1 MIMKRPVNLGFSM
14 NSIMKVIFDPLHDAS
29 EELKKSNKAGETSVT
44 MTLSKRVD
52 MKKATNGH
60 ITECYIYMN
69 AHYFTRRECI
79 SFNRN
84 GWIGFAGWAGDGNT
98 NPLRRAF
105 LAWCDYLAEGGEAD
119 GKGMKF
125 WDALKEHAHR
135 NHQERVSKNPD
146 RIAYAIQQFEAHG
159 IEYQLK
165 NPQTGHFHCWR
176 KSDDQLFQFYAGTG
190 KIQGLQ
196 TRGIHNLIKL
206 LEG

>member
-1 MIMKRPVNLGFSM
+1 MMPR
-14 NSIMKVIFDPLHDAS
+14 D
-29 EELKKSNKAGETSVT
+29 E
-44 MTLSKRVD
+44 
-52 MKKATNGH
+52 
-60 ITECYIYMN
+60 
-69 AHYFTRRECI
+69 
-79 SFNRN
+79 
-84 GWIGFAGWAGDGNT
+84 
-98 NPLRRAF
+98 
-105 LAWCDYLAEGGEAD
+105 
-119 GKGMKF
+119 F
-125 WDALKEHAHR
+125 WDALKEHAHQ

-190 KIQGLQ
+190 KIQGVQ